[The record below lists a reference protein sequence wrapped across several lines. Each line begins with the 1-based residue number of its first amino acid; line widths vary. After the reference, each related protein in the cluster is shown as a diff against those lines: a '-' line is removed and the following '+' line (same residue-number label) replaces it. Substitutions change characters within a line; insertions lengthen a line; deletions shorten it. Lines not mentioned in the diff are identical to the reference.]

1 MMYKNLT
8 VRELFASM
16 PLTKDIVEFFDKGLR
31 SNNDRLAGAAAEELI
46 RRGET
51 DLIVRSLD
59 KFYAEE
65 DYQMHQAT
73 LFAVMVDL
81 AESCRGEDV
90 LLGMYAHCGISPYGP
105 TEWIKE
111 NSERLKKLHRSGA
124 IRSAKPW
131 AKKYVRPAVMAI

>member
-51 DLIVRSLD
+51 DLIVCSLD
-59 KFYAEE
+59 EFYETE
-65 DYQMHQAT
+65 DYQMHS
-73 LFAVMVDL
+73 F
-81 AESCRGEDV
+81 S
-90 LLGMYAHCGISPYGP
+90 
-105 TEWIKE
+105 
-111 NSERLKKLHRSGA
+111 
-124 IRSAKPW
+124 
-131 AKKYVRPAVMAI
+131 